1 MRALIRVVAHLNMA
15 HLRNVDPK
23 RENVVAA
30 GWLSTQAAASPSDAS
45 ITSSVLLRLEVDA
58 AMCCATVMAASQVL
72 DPILD

>member
-45 ITSSVLLRLEVDA
+45 SVLLRLEVDA